1 MIYQKKRGFMH
12 TLKNLEEY
20 YTLDLQHWP
29 LMVDHFNN
37 LSLEM
42 FLCKLE
48 DLYMMN
54 NNFDYFTFTIDP
66 FIDNPHRGVNVKVY
80 DEDNDL
86 ILLPLLVED
95 IKDIVLDAAVMPDSP
110 WVFNEFLN
118 IRRNNRFE
126 QYREI
131 GAAIEG
137 FNLVVDVWER
147 LSENG
152 GKEVF
157 KIRNKR
163 FDDIILPEHI
173 VSITQ
178 LSDPKLEQN
187 LRNFVLKNCEVFMYK
202 SQQLIMVLNALF
214 EENDNLLQIIIRKDD
229 ESGDVSLS
237 VICNEK
243 ISPDIKDS
251 SKERILIELL
261 DVCYIIV
268 PDQETVISRKSRFD
282 SFEAMTKTVS
292 NFKYSEYLEQ
302 LVNNLKK

>member
-1 MIYQKKRGFMH
+1 MIYKKRRGFMH

-20 YTLDLQHWP
+20 YTLELQYWP

-66 FIDNPHRGVNVKVY
+66 FVDNPHRGVNVKVY
-80 DEDNDL
+80 DDENDL
-86 ILLPLLVED
+86 VLLPLLVED

-110 WVFNEFLN
+110 WVFEEFLN

-126 QYREI
+126 KYREI
-131 GAAIEG
+131 GSAIEG

-157 KIRNKR
+157 TIKNKR
-163 FDDIILPEHI
+163 FDDIVLPEHI

-178 LSDPKLEQN
+178 LSDPKLELN
-187 LRNFVLKNCEVFMYK
+187 LRNFVLKNCEIFMYK

-214 EENDNLLQIIIRKDD
+214 EENDNLLQTIIRKDD

-261 DVCYIIV
+261 DVCYIIM
-268 PDQETVISRKSRFD
+268 PDKETVISRKSRFD
-282 SFEAMTKTVS
+282 SFEAMAKTVS

-302 LVNNLKK
+302 LVKNLKK

>member
-1 MIYQKKRGFMH
+1 MIYKKRRGFMH

-20 YTLDLQHWP
+20 YTLELQYWP

-66 FIDNPHRGVNVKVY
+66 FVDNPHRGVNVKVY
-80 DEDNDL
+80 DDENDL
-86 ILLPLLVED
+86 VLLPLLVED

-110 WVFNEFLN
+110 WVFEEFLN
-118 IRRNNRFE
+118 IRRNNGFE
-126 QYREI
+126 KYREI
-131 GAAIEG
+131 GSAIEG

-157 KIRNKR
+157 TIKNKR
-163 FDDIILPEHI
+163 FDDIVLPEHI

-178 LSDPKLEQN
+178 LSDPKLELN
-187 LRNFVLKNCEVFMYK
+187 LRNFVLKNCEIFMYK

-214 EENDNLLQIIIRKDD
+214 EENDNLLQTIIRKDD

-261 DVCYIIV
+261 DVCYIIM
-268 PDQETVISRKSRFD
+268 PDKETVISRKSRFD
-282 SFEAMTKTVS
+282 SFEAMAKTVS

-302 LVNNLKK
+302 LVKNLKK